1 MLKSKVSIV
10 KLIKGNNYRE
20 RSSGRVVAIALS
32 LEQRIL
38 RINNHLIKNAIIKLS
53 VNKEDL
59 ENRPRK
65 KNNE

>member
-38 RINNHLIKNAIIKLS
+38 RINNHLIKNVIIKLS

-65 KNNE
+65 KNDE